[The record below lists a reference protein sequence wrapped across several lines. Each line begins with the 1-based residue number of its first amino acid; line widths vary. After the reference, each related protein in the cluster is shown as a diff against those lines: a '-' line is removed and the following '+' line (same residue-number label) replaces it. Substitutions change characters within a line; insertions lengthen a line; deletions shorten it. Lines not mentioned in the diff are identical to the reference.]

1 MILRKLQP
9 MNSPIKPGDETVDH
23 QSSASD
29 LTSESTSEVPD
40 IIGVELILTGEAGGL
55 DVQVE

>member
-1 MILRKLQP
+1 MK
-9 MNSPIKPGDETVDH
+9 SPIRPGYETVDH

-29 LTSESTSEVPD
+29 LTPESTGEVPD

>member
-1 MILRKLQP
+1 

-23 QSSASD
+23 QSSASH
-29 LTSESTSEVPD
+29 LTSESTGEVPD